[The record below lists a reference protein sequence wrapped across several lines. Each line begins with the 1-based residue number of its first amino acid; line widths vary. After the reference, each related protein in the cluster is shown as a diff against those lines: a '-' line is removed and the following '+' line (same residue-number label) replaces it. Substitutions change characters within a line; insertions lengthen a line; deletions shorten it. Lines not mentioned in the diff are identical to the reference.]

1 MGLDYQPKPAVPLQP
16 TTIPRTAQ
24 QAFGQLTPST
34 PEYAPTPAMAL
45 PSPQPV
51 GAGGGYVPTPT
62 NVPQAYQG
70 QSADVMSGVSP
81 GPVPGPQYTT
91 DPMAFAQALRQIM
104 QRLRLTR
111 GCEMPGY

>member
-51 GAGGGYVPTPT
+51 GAGGGYVQSGPPI
-62 NVPQAYQG
+62 PQTYQG
-70 QSADVMSGVSP
+70 QSADVVSVMSGVSP
-81 GPVPGPQYTT
+81 VPAPGPQYTT
-91 DPMAFAQALRQIM
+91 DPMAFAQAIRQVL
-104 QRLRLTR
+104 QRLGLTR
-111 GCEMPGY
+111 